1 MSKIWFSADSH
12 FGHRN
17 IINYCHRPYRNI
29 EEMDR
34 DLIENWNMVVEE
46 SDEVYYLGDFALD
59 FKRVRQVA
67 PLLKGKIHLVA
78 GNHDLCHSSNQG
90 SGSYHRHYMAAGF
103 VDICESTS
111 LEIAGEEVL
120 LCHLP
125 YFDPLDPDQRLPEY
139 KPDDRGNW
147 LLHGH
152 VHARWKTSSRQINV
166 GVDVWDFF
174 PVSLEAIADLIKSA
188 QAENEMGVED

>member
-17 IINYCHRPYRNI
+17 IIKYCNRPYDSTD
-29 EEMDR
+29 EMDR
-34 DLIENWNMVVEE
+34 DLIENWNQVVGAQ
-46 SDEVYYLGDFALD
+46 DEVYYLGDFALD

-90 SGSYHRHYMAAGF
+90 SGSYYRHYLAAGF

-111 LEIAGEEVL
+111 LEIAGETVL

-125 YFDPLDPDQRLPEY
+125 YFDPLDPDTRLPEY
-139 KPDDRGNW
+139 KPDDQGNW

-152 VHARWKTSSRQINV
+152 VHERWKTSGRQINV

-174 PVSLEAIADLIKSA
+174 PVSLEAVATLIKSSNSGTA
-188 QAENEMGVED
+188 IKRQD